1 LRQNGSVDSAK
12 TMTSLQHFFSVSRRG
27 QLVALALSSMAFFG
41 ASASA
46 SELCTQLPASL
57 QQAGVAHITT
67 AAELQA
73 LDEQIEPY
81 MQRCLAPL
89 NSDNTKAIC
98 SHARLA
104 AEQAL
109 RLIGRLDTAGKHNA
123 FLANAKLKSYKSAV
137 ALLERGKKLAADHA
151 CQP

>member
-1 LRQNGSVDSAK
+1 MGTL
-12 TMTSLQHFFSVSRRG
+12 
-27 QLVALALSSMAFFG
+27 ALASIAFLSP
-41 ASASA
+41 SAGA

-57 QQAGVAHITT
+57 QQTGVAHITS

-73 LDEQIEPY
+73 LDDQIEPY

-89 NSDNTKAIC
+89 NSDTAKAVC

-109 RLIGRLDTAGKHNA
+109 RVIGRLDSAGKHNT

-137 ALLERGKKLAADHA
+137 ALLERSKKLAADRT

>member
-1 LRQNGSVDSAK
+1 MNPT
-12 TMTSLQHFFSVSRRG
+12 TMPITRSKRG
-27 QLVALALSSMAFFG
+27 PTGFLALTLIAFLSPSSK
-41 ASASA
+41 A

-57 QQAGVAHITT
+57 QQISVAHISS

-81 MQRCLAPL
+81 MLRCLAPL

-104 AEQAL
+104 AEQGL
-109 RLIGRLDTAGKHNA
+109 RVIGRVDTAGKHNA
-123 FLANAKLKSYKSAV
+123 YLANAKLKSYKSAV
-137 ALLERGKKLAADHA
+137 ALLERSKKLVADHA
-151 CQP
+151 CQH

>member
-1 LRQNGSVDSAK
+1 MNFRPNLVTGCIKGLMA
-12 TMTSLQHFFSVSRRG
+12 TLAWASL
-27 QLVALALSSMAFFG
+27 AFFG
-41 ASASA
+41 PSAGA

-57 QQAGVAHITT
+57 QQTGVAHITT

-73 LDEQIEPY
+73 LDDQIEAS

-109 RLIGRLDTAGKHNA
+109 RVIGRLDTAGKHNA